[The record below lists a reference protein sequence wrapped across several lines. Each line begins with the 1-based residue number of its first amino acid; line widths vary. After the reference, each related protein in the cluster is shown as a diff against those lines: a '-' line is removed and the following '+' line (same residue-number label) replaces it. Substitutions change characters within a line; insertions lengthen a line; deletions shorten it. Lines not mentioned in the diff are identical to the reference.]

1 LFRSRAFIQIKV
13 KLYGGLDSQARIS
26 SYDPENGIDLDIKEN
41 TRIKKV
47 LKHIGLKQQLSI
59 VCFVNGEKGGFNHRL
74 KQGDVIFFM
83 KPATGG

>member
-1 LFRSRAFIQIKV
+1 LFRSRACIQIKV
-13 KLYGGLDSQARIS
+13 KLYGRLDSQARIS
-26 SYDPENGIDLDIKEN
+26 SYDPENGIDLTIKED

-47 LKHIGLKQQLSI
+47 LKRIGLKRQFSL
-59 VCFVNGEKGGFNHRL
+59 VCFVNGEKEGFNHRL